1 MKYLLSILCLF
12 VLSCTSASFQRMM
25 EREAEKERQRI
36 SESYHIIDEYDEFD
50 KKRIITESNNYL
62 KCSTHYKHWVT
73 IDLGISLNEYDVIN
87 DVFLNFTYCSDKDW
101 PYING
106 INTLQFIFEDG
117 EILKLS
123 SNLTKKDII
132 NIIDVSFF
140 YESGIIIL
148 DKDDLYKLTTKKI
161 EKLRLKAK
169 RNIDFNDKEKWPS
182 RYGKFLND
190 VQDRWKDFTSLYLKD
205 WLNK

>member
-1 MKYLLSILCLF
+1 MF
-12 VLSCTSASFQRMM
+12 
-25 EREAEKERQRI
+25 EREVEKERQVI
-36 SESYHIIDEYDEFD
+36 SESYHIIDKYDEFD
-50 KKRIITESNNYL
+50 KKRIIKESNNYL
-62 KCSTHYKHWVT
+62 RYSNSKHWIT
-73 IDLGISLNEYDVIN
+73 IDLGISLNEYDMIN
-87 DVFLNFTYCSDKDW
+87 DVFLKFTYCSDKDW

-106 INTLQFIFEDG
+106 INTLQFILEDG

-123 SNLTKKDII
+123 SYSTKKDII
-132 NIIDVSFF
+132 NIIDVSYF

-161 EKLRLKAK
+161 EKLRLKAEK
-169 RNIDFNDKEKWPS
+169 NIDFNDKEKWPS